1 MSWYWSIWLFIALP
15 VTFAAGEAYAIHTGR
30 ITLSRFIWNLSKAFP
45 PFPWIV
51 GVLVGFL
58 ACHFWWG
65 GIVCFAPVT
74 GG

>member
-1 MSWYWSIWLFIALP
+1 MGIAL
-15 VTFAAGEAYAIHTGR
+15 TFAVGETYALMHGKT
-30 ITLSRFIWNLSKAFP
+30 TLSRYVWNLSKAFP

-65 GIVCFAPVT
+65 GALMCFAPP
-74 GG
+74 

>member
-1 MSWYWSIWLFIALP
+1 MQTYWVFWVLGIGITFGIAE
-15 VTFAAGEAYAIHTGR
+15 TFAIRTGR
-30 ITLSRFIWNLSKAFP
+30 ATLSRTVWNVSAAFP

-65 GIVCFAPVT
+65 GAVCFSGAP
-74 GG
+74 

>member
-1 MSWYWSIWLFIALP
+1 MTLYWTVWLILIGL
-15 VTFAAGEAYAIHTGR
+15 TFAAGETYALMCGR
-30 ITLSRFIWNLSKAFP
+30 QTLSRWVWTVSKAFP

-65 GIVCFAPVT
+65 GALSCFAPP
-74 GG
+74 

>member
-1 MSWYWSIWLFIALP
+1 MTVFWTAWLLMIA
-15 VTFAAGEAYAIHTGR
+15 VSFALAEGYALRTDR
-30 ITLSRFIWNLSKAFP
+30 KTLSRYVWDLSKAFP

-51 GVLVGFL
+51 GVAVGFL

-65 GIVCFAPVT
+65 GSVCF